1 MTDKIKSSRGLK
13 ATGIFLLVAGT
24 LLAPPYRWLI
34 QDQFISG
41 ITMMLNVLSLPMLF
55 VGAFLYWR
63 SRQYADKAV
72 ASRVI
77 SDSKPDVLYL
87 RSFATDPSFSSTARG
102 FISGWLTEEEQ
113 LGEVLQPFGDLV
125 AIGKPGETLP
135 TPGAARLYASDAEW
149 QKDVTSQMQNA
160 RLVVIRAG
168 TTGGLLWEFKEVFQ
182 VVNPKKLLILIKL
195 GQKQYESFRKEAG
208 QIFKASFPKA
218 HEVKRFGTIPGSFR
232 FSPSWNPNFLPLRAP
247 FCRRFYKPYCALL
260 KFTLR
265 PVFEEY
271 GLEWKPP
278 PVSVLTVLV
287 VVLSMG
293 MGALWLLN
301 LVMSYVDVFSWF
313 LR

>member
-24 LLAPPYRWLI
+24 LLAPPYGWLI
-34 QDQFISG
+34 QDQFIGG
-41 ITMMLNVLSLPMLF
+41 ITMKLNVLSLPMLF

-208 QIFKASFPKA
+208 RYLRLAFPKPTKSNVLGQFLDFSASLQAGTLISYHFA
-218 HEVKRFGTIPGSFR
+218 HLFVAVFTSLIAH
-232 FSPSWNPNFLPLRAP
+232 FSNSRSGR
-247 FCRRFYKPYCALL
+247 CL
-260 KFTLR
+260 KN
-265 PVFEEY
+265 
-271 GLEWKPP
+271 
-278 PVSVLTVLV
+278 
-287 VVLSMG
+287 MG
-293 MGALWLLN
+293 
-301 LVMSYVDVFSWF
+301 
-313 LR
+313 